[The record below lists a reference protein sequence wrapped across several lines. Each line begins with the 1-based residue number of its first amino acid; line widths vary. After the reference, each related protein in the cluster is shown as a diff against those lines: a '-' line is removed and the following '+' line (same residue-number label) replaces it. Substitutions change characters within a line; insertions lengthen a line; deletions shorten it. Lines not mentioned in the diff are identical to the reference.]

1 MTDIEADLMIANAE
15 IKRLQA
21 QLAKYDEVAAEY
33 GIDGKTMLTLAKSQ
47 IKTAQDNV
55 ELMEQLEESQRRADA
70 AVEDM
75 KNIVDAV
82 REAHCDGTCCFACKY
97 DADFSI
103 GESGNYLNECPGFD
117 RDDCFEWRGPQ
128 AGVVAP

>member
-1 MTDIEADLMIANAE
+1 MNADEIVRALRKVQEDYKNDIVSTGRVSISDMARDCANMIE
-15 IKRLQA
+15 SLQA
-21 QLAKYDEVAAEY
+21 QLAASQARERAAE
-33 GIDGKTMLTLAKSQ
+33 
-47 IKTAQDNV
+47 
-55 ELMEQLEESQRRADA
+55 
-70 AVEDM
+70 EDM

-128 AGVVAP
+128 AGEVEP